1 MFKSAIKEQL
11 QVPADVDHLGHLRDF
26 VTRIGKKHGFSERSV
41 NAFKL
46 SIDEAATNIIKH
58 AYRDWDGDIIIRAL
72 VRKNSLTFIL
82 IDKGKY
88 FDPRQVKDPDLKK
101 YVDIGKKGGLGIFM
115 MRRLLDRIDYRKTEV
130 GNELWLTKNRE
141 EKKRGKISVAAIP
154 IGMKARYWLI
164 SMAFFTALMVMTF
177 MYFFLKQDDKVL
189 SEYIENGKR
198 ACSVLANDI
207 AKNLTDTNDINDEV
221 LNELIT
227 NGSQDLVVLNK
238 ANTSVN
244 TLLKSEHSD
253 ILFNALV
260 IDNIQNILAIA
271 YEDSFYRVLGN
282 YEVPGKKKKIQENV
296 YQYRLKSGAGVIDVE
311 WPVQDDS
318 GRTLCTSHF
327 LMDYNKISKDTTA
340 ARSNYLR
347 LLLLIWILVAAS
359 LFLLIYL
366 LMNPFRRLQEW
377 VKDLGQPGIAEELDI
392 DTSTEVGEIAKAF
405 SDITMKLRDSQ
416 ANQVEQERLQKEMQ
430 VAQEIQ
436 QTLLPANVPEV
447 EGYEIASYYAAA
459 KEVGGDYFDFVEV
472 DSDTLGIVVADVSGK
487 GVPGSLVM
495 TMIRTA
501 LRTEARGIK
510 DAAEVLTRVNDFVVN
525 DMKKGMFVTLFYVI
539 IDSKKRRINFASAGH
554 NPMILYRPSQQ
565 KTYYL
570 NPRGFPIGIS
580 LPEKDLFKRSLQSD
594 TLALAED
601 DILLVYTDG
610 ITEAMNAR
618 REMFG
623 EERFLNVIRDSGT
636 LKAEEFIEK
645 LQKEINSFTEGSP
658 QNDDITL
665 VAIKEQT
672 SVEKIELK
680 RAKNVFNHIQQ
691 GMPLKEA
698 CKLERI
704 STYSYYHKYK
714 EKFEKEGLESYVIE
728 QPSED
733 LEFKHLS
740 IEEKAKIFD
749 VIRRFPDYGAKRISE
764 ELNTEHYNFTVISP
778 ARIYDELVNSR
789 LNTKKL
795 RDAFVLRGTRK
806 KRLKT
811 PGTPLLT
818 IDGQVIVDKQHYIE
832 STPEPKAEKPA
843 EPAPINE
850 QIAETQPVKKS
861 LRFRVKK
868 QEKEAPPEI
877 QEPAFAAEEL
887 DEQEIPSSVRSLV
900 THEEQDKVVD
910 TLALMEETPEAPVTK
925 TPQIE
930 TPGPQSSEAAGI
942 YDLEAVIDADAFTD
956 LLFNEDK
963 VLQTGLSPIADTV
976 TEIDTPEFN
985 VLDQIA
991 EPQVVEPDSEYP
1003 KAMNEQEEP
1012 ELQTLSE
1019 KAVSAAPEDTL
1030 QDLSSAVAIEDIP
1043 AEKEEE
1049 FIDYL
1054 ELDFSHKEPLKM
1066 EHYSQPAETISD
1078 REEPIVPAAEP
1089 YIKED
1094 DDLFAFD
1101 ELTFAGTEEK
1111 IELPDEPAPIQ
1122 AVIQKDDIKTDFSV
1136 FEEIEEPAQSETLAE
1151 QEAIDDS
1158 IDDMDLVGTK
1168 TKFRLIEEEEIELA
1182 DIMNTSGD
1190 MIQISEADA
1199 KMAFS
1204 DEDIE
1209 DINVISE
1216 TGLYESPA
1224 NNPEPFTEFVSLDQ
1238 VGKEPVNRIS
1248 GSKGEAKPLEL
1259 VNEQFD
1265 FSIPFDDI
1273 WEIKEVHT
1281 GQTITDTLEFLD
1293 QDKLSFEELIDMV
1306 GGQKRESDNRQP
1318 APKGQSASLPKP
1330 DINQQKE
1337 TLLRDKLITRA
1348 VKLYSKE
1355 NYNEAIKIFCNLL
1368 AAYPNDV
1375 SIHGYLGNA
1384 YFRNKNYPQAII
1396 EYETVLKLDSSNPQ
1410 ACENLGVVYA
1420 NQGNLS
1426 KAIEQWEKL
1435 LSLTPDREDIN
1446 KSIKRAKKYLVK
1458 S

>member
-26 VTRIGKKHGFSERSV
+26 VTRIGKKHGFSERSI

-72 VRKNSLTFIL
+72 VRKSSLTFIL

-130 GNELWLTKNRE
+130 GNELWMTKNRE
-141 EKKRGKISVAAIP
+141 EKKRGKMSVATIP

-164 SMAFFTALMVMTF
+164 SMAVFTVLMVMTY
-177 MYFFLKQDDKVL
+177 MYFFLKQDDLVL
-189 SEYIENGKR
+189 GRYIENGKK
-198 ACSVLANDI
+198 ACSMLANDI
-207 AKNLTDTNDINDEV
+207 AKNLIDSNDINNEV
-221 LNELIT
+221 LEELIKS
-227 NGSQDLVVLNK
+227 GSQDLVVLNK
-238 ANTSVN
+238 ANISVN

-253 ILFNALV
+253 ILLNALV
-260 IDNIQNILAIA
+260 VDNIQNILAIA
-271 YEDSFYRVLGN
+271 YEDSFYKLLGV
-282 YEVPGKKKKIQENV
+282 YDIPGKKRKVQEHV
-296 YQYRLKSGAGVIDVE
+296 YQYHLKSGVNVIDVE
-311 WPVQDDS
+311 WPVLDDS
-318 GRTLCTSHF
+318 NRTLCTSHF
-327 LMDYNKISKDTTA
+327 LMDYRKISKDTTA

-347 LLLLIWILVAAS
+347 LMLLIWTLVAAS

-377 VKDLGQPGIAEELDI
+377 VKDLGQPGIADELDI

-580 LPEKDLFKRSLQSD
+580 LPEKDLFKKSLQSD

-610 ITEAMNAR
+610 ITEAMNSR
-618 REMFG
+618 RELFG
-623 EERFLNVIRDSGT
+623 EERFLNVIREYGT
-636 LKAEEFIEK
+636 LSAEEFNEN
-645 LQKEINSFTEGSP
+645 LQKEIISFTEGSP

-680 RAKNVFNHIQQ
+680 RAKKVFALIQQ
-691 GMPLKEA
+691 GMSLKEA
-698 CKLERI
+698 CKKERI

-714 EKFEKEGLESYVIE
+714 DKFEKEGVDNYVITPLAE
-728 QPSED
+728 EF
-733 LEFKHLS
+733 EFKHLS

-764 ELNTEHYNFTVISP
+764 ELNTEHYSFTVISP

-795 RDAFVLRGTRK
+795 REAFILRGTRK

-818 IDGQVIVDKQHYIE
+818 IDGQVIVNKEQYTESDTEKQQE
-832 STPEPKAEKPA
+832 KEAEPVTASAQTPKEKPEKKPAALKSKKQNKDLPKDSQAFEEQEVEPKESVPAKAGSLETFEKE
-843 EPAPINE
+843 EPVVDSSDLVKK
-850 QIAETQPVKKS
+850 QQQQPVKKQVTKKEQ
-861 LRFRVKK
+861 LPQNK
-868 QEKEAPPEI
+868 QEP
-877 QEPAFAAEEL
+877 
-887 DEQEIPSSVRSLV
+887 D
-900 THEEQDKVVD
+900 
-910 TLALMEETPEAPVTK
+910 
-925 TPQIE
+925 
-930 TPGPQSSEAAGI
+930 I
-942 YDLEAVIDADAFTD
+942 YDLETVIKVDQFTE
-956 LLFNEDK
+956 LLFSDNAEAPFEAEQSARVEK
-963 VLQTGLSPIADTV
+963 EKSSVESARPAEEKLGA
-976 TEIDTPEFN
+976 EIDF
-985 VLDQIA
+985 
-991 EPQVVEPDSEYP
+991 
-1003 KAMNEQEEP
+1003 P
-1012 ELQTLSE
+1012 ELLQENIEQVKQTQMMEPIPANQQEPPQDLQEPVEAEQIPSE
-1019 KAVSAAPEDTL
+1019 KED
-1030 QDLSSAVAIEDIP
+1030 
-1043 AEKEEE
+1043 E
-1049 FIDYL
+1049 FEYL
-1054 ELDFSHKEPLKM
+1054 EIDFSDKEPLNLEQNSHRPEAEIVQEKPQ
-1066 EHYSQPAETISD
+1066 SPASETGSEQD
-1078 REEPIVPAAEP
+1078 TE
-1089 YIKED
+1089 
-1094 DDLFAFD
+1094 LFAFD
-1101 ELTFAGTEEK
+1101 EFTFAGADEK
-1111 IELPDEPAPIQ
+1111 IQLSDEPRVQ
-1122 AVIQKDDIKTDFSV
+1122 ADINNNDFETDYSV
-1136 FEEIEEPAQSETLAE
+1136 FAEIEQDHEIEPAAPASN
-1151 QEAIDDS
+1151 QEDTMDDL
-1158 IDDMDLVGTK
+1158 DLVGGK
-1168 TKFRLIEEEEIELA
+1168 TPYRLIDEEEIELA
-1182 DIMNTSGD
+1182 DLMNTSGD
-1190 MIQISEADA
+1190 MIKISENDNKTDFDDA
-1199 KMAFS
+1199 
-1204 DEDIE
+1204 DIE

-1216 TGLYESPA
+1216 TGLYESSA
-1224 NNPEPFTEFVSLDQ
+1224 DTPEPFDEFVSLDQ
-1238 VGKEPVNRIS
+1238 VGKEPVRGNS
-1248 GSKGEAKPLEL
+1248 GSKTEEKAFDL
-1259 VNEQFD
+1259 VNEEFD
-1265 FSIPFDDI
+1265 FNIPFEDI
-1273 WEIKEVHT
+1273 WEIKEVET
-1281 GQTITDTLEFLD
+1281 TQSITDTLEFID
-1293 QDKLSFEELIDMV
+1293 QNKMSFEELIDLV
-1306 GGQKRESDNRQP
+1306 GGQPKQTSAQAAESRESLNQH
-1318 APKGQSASLPKP
+1318 QKP
-1330 DINQQKE
+1330 DINKE
-1337 TLLRDKLITRA
+1337 KENLLRDKLITRA
-1348 VKLYSKE
+1348 IKLYTKE
-1355 NYNEAIKIFCNLL
+1355 NYVEAIKIFNNLL
-1368 AAYPNDV
+1368 TAYPQD
-1375 SIHGYLGNA
+1375 ITLHGYLGNA
-1384 YFRNKNYPQAII
+1384 YFRNKNYSQAIA
-1396 EYETVLKLDSSNPQ
+1396 EYEQVLKLEPHNTQ

-1435 LSLTPDREDIN
+1435 LALAPERQDIN
-1446 KSIKRAKKYLVK
+1446 KSIKRAKKFLVNN
-1458 S
+1458 